1 VSAEAWAQVSNALVY
16 STIIVLA
23 VALVAFAAD
32 LAAGTGR
39 RRASEAQQRQIAER
53 RAAAGGSGAV
63 SVAVAASDDDTRH
76 DRWARVGVSL
86 TTLAA
91 LLSVGA
97 VLARG
102 LAAQRPPWGNMYEFT
117 VTSVAVLLVIWVAM
131 LPRRP
136 EWRDL
141 GVLVVLFN
149 LLLLGVA
156 VLVLYTESAEL
167 IPALKSYWL
176 WIHVSAAII
185 ASAVFT
191 VGSLASIL
199 YLLREGYERRAASGG
214 LGGQRPAGWRQI
226 GWVARSVSDAVG
238 ARLPESGQL
247 DRVAYQTIAFAFP
260 LWFFA
265 VVAGAIW
272 AEDAWGRYWGWDPK
286 ETWAFITWVV
296 YAAYLHAR
304 STAGWRGSRA
314 SWIAIAGWVAFMINY
329 FGVNFFASGLH
340 SYAGV

>member
-53 RAAAGGSGAV
+53 RAAVGGSGAV
-63 SVAVAASDDDTRH
+63 SVAVAASDDDPRH

-156 VLVLYTESAEL
+156 ALVLYTESAEL

-191 VGSLASIL
+191 VGSLASVL
-199 YLLREGYERRAASGG
+199 YLVRERYERRSVAAKTGG
-214 LGGQRPAGWRQI
+214 LR
-226 GWVARSVSDAVG
+226 DAVG

-286 ETWAFITWVV
+286 ETWSFVTLVI

-304 STAGWRGSRA
+304 STAGWRGRRA
-314 SWIAIAGWVAFMINY
+314 AVIAILGLAAFLFSY
-329 FGVNFFASGLH
+329 FGVNIFFVGLH
-340 SYAGV
+340 SYGGV